1 MAQKATQLKNEEMKD
16 KTVTSK
22 AAIESIHEKRN
33 SVQKIGGKLT
43 KKPSLT
49 LDFNTD
55 SQKA

>member
-1 MAQKATQLKNEEMKD
+1 MAQKATQLKNEEMKN

-22 AAIESIHEKRN
+22 AAIESVHGKQN

-55 SQKA
+55 SLKA